1 MPGPLEIT
9 SVAVVMPAHNE
20 DQHIGKALVAL
31 KASADALHHERQDI
45 QARIV
50 VVLDH
55 CTDRSAEIAA
65 AHTSGDN
72 RFSVVNVNLRSTGA
86 SRGFGFRAALE
97 GLPADATERIW
108 LATTDSDSAVP
119 RHWLTR
125 QVELANAGA
134 DAILGSVEPDPEGMD
149 PAIHRRWME
158 LHPFREDHQHIY
170 GANLGIRASAYISA
184 GGFPG
189 LRSHEDRVLVERL
202 RHRGFAVT
210 ATDTIRV
217 VTSGR
222 THSRAPEGFAA
233 YLRSLAA
240 ELPAVQHPAVQLPAA
255 ELPTPASG

>member
-1 MPGPLEIT
+1 MPRPLEIK
-9 SVAVVMPAHNE
+9 SLAVVMPAHNE
-20 DQHIGKALVAL
+20 DQHIGKALAAL

-45 QARIV
+45 EARIV

-72 RFSVVNVNLRSTGA
+72 RFSVVNVQLRSTGA
-86 SRGFGFRAALE
+86 SRDFGFRAALE
-97 GLPADATERIW
+97 SLRADDAAGIW
-108 LATTDSDSAVP
+108 LATTDADSAVP
-119 RHWLTR
+119 LHWLTR
-125 QVELANAGA
+125 QVELADAGA
-134 DAILGSVEPDPEGMD
+134 DAVLGSVEPDPADME
-149 PAIHRRWME
+149 PAIHRRWLE

-170 GANLGIRASAYISA
+170 GANMGIRASAYISA
-184 GGFPG
+184 GGFPE
-189 LRSHEDRVLVERL
+189 LRAHEDRVLVERL

-240 ELPAVQHPAVQLPAA
+240 ELP
-255 ELPTPASG
+255 TPASG

>member
-1 MPGPLEIT
+1 MPAEIK

-20 DQHIGKALVAL
+20 DQHIGKALKAL
-31 KASADALHHERQDI
+31 KVAADSLHRERKDMDV
-45 QARIV
+45 RMV

-65 AHTSGDN
+65 AHTSGDP
-72 RFSVVNVNLRSTGA
+72 RFSVVNVKLRSTGA
-86 SRGFGFRAALE
+86 SRGHGLRRALE
-97 GLPADATERIW
+97 SLPADDAATIW
-108 LATTDSDSAVP
+108 LATTDADSTVP

-125 QVELANAGA
+125 QVELANAGS
-134 DAILGSVEPDPEGMD
+134 DALLGSVEPDPADMD
-149 PAIHRRWME
+149 PAIHRRWLE

-170 GANLGIRASAYISA
+170 GANLGIRASAYLSA

-189 LRSHEDRVLVERL
+189 LRAHEDRVLVERL
-202 RHRGFAVT
+202 RRRGFTVT

-240 ELPAVQHPAVQLPAA
+240 ELPTTELPTAELPAA
-255 ELPTPASG
+255 AGS

>member
-1 MPGPLEIT
+1 MPGLLEIK

-31 KASADALHHERQDI
+31 KAAADTLQRERQGMEV
-45 QARIV
+45 RIV

-72 RFSVVNVNLRSTGA
+72 RFRVVNVKLRSTGA
-86 SRGFGFRAALE
+86 SRDYGFRKALE
-97 GLPADATERIW
+97 SLPNDETAGIW
-108 LATTDSDSAVP
+108 LATTDADSAVP
-119 RHWLTR
+119 QHWLTR
-125 QVELANAGA
+125 QLELADAGA
-134 DAILGSVEPDPEGMD
+134 DALLGSVEPDPAEMD
-149 PAIHRRWME
+149 PAIHRRWLE

-170 GANLGIRASAYISA
+170 GANLGIRASAYVSA

-189 LRSHEDRVLVERL
+189 LRAHEDRVLVERL
-202 RHRGFAVT
+202 RHRGFTVT
-210 ATDTIRV
+210 ATDSIRV
-217 VTSGR
+217 LTSGR

-240 ELPAVQHPAVQLPAA
+240 DLPAAHMPVAQVPAA
-255 ELPTPASG
+255 ELPATAGS